1 MYDNNK
7 NNNEV
12 MKEESSIAPDFT
24 WHVYHDCYTL
34 INNISG
40 LKYTPREI
48 YPHSTSLRNKLI
60 SEGHNIAYGLG
71 YRI

>member
-24 WHVYHDCYTL
+24 WHVYHNGYVL
-34 INNISG
+34 KNNTTG
-40 LKYTPREI
+40 LPFNCNEV
-48 YPHSTSLRNKLI
+48 YPHSKSLRNKLI

-71 YRI
+71 YRL